1 MPDLA
6 LLAVTKAT
14 LLTKSTLFQVN
25 DNILLCLAPVDSTK
39 KQTSYSHFCFMFLS
53 NKVAFS
59 LVIDLTCTFC

>member
-39 KQTSYSHFCFMFLS
+39 KQTSYSHFCFIF
-53 NKVAFS
+53 
-59 LVIDLTCTFC
+59 